1 MGKKSR
7 AKKER
12 KQEKLVVFICTA
24 NVCRSPMAE
33 KLFEEAVAKSGTK
46 KKIRAFSAGISAMV
60 GDQASENSII
70 ASSEVGLDLSDH
82 RSSAL
87 TRAMI
92 ENASVIFCM
101 TESHRAL
108 LNMYFEVPQSSPI
121 FHARIRIGSSMEL
134 PDPFGQDIE
143 VCRTCRD
150 HMKEALPSLLEWVEK
165 TSEPFISSQIML
177 NPEPSL
183 SQSNLTLD
191 RRPLSELD
199 PAIFAVIE
207 EKVRQRSHLELI
219 ASENFTLPA
228 VIEATGSVLTNKY
241 AEGYPAKRYY
251 GGCEHAD
258 VPKAWPS
265 NEPTFQLN
273 TQTLSHSGKPT
284 PRSISPCSNPAT
296 RSSR

>member
-7 AKKER
+7 AKKEP

-46 KKIRAFSAGISAMV
+46 KKIRVFSAGISAMD
-60 GDQASENSII
+60 GDQASENSVI

-108 LNMYFEVPQSSPI
+108 LNMYFEVPESSPI
-121 FHARIRIGSSMEL
+121 FLMREFVSEGSTEL

-143 VCRTCRD
+143 VYRTCRD

-165 TSEPFISSQIML
+165 
-177 NPEPSL
+177 
-183 SQSNLTLD
+183 NL
-191 RRPLSELD
+191 
-199 PAIFAVIE
+199 
-207 EKVRQRSHLELI
+207 
-219 ASENFTLPA
+219 
-228 VIEATGSVLTNKY
+228 
-241 AEGYPAKRYY
+241 
-251 GGCEHAD
+251 
-258 VPKAWPS
+258 
-265 NEPTFQLN
+265 
-273 TQTLSHSGKPT
+273 
-284 PRSISPCSNPAT
+284 
-296 RSSR
+296 